1 MIIPTFERIN
11 GLNAGFFDY
20 IIKQAHISIRGYAPK
35 FFDLKKGIQ
44 MWYFKIIGHCM
55 EKKVE

>member
-1 MIIPTFERIN
+1 M
-11 GLNAGFFDY
+11 
-20 IIKQAHISIRGYAPK
+20 IKQAHISIRGYALK

>member
-20 IIKQAHISIRGYAPK
+20 RIEIVEDMQNQIVAMINLQAVDKEI
-35 FFDLKKGIQ
+35 
-44 MWYFKIIGHCM
+44 
-55 EKKVE
+55 